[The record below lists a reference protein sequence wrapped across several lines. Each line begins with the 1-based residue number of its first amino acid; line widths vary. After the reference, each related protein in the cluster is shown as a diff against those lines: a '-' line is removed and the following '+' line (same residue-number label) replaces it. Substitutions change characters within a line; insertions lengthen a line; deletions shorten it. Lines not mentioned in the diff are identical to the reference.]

1 MDRSAGEKRQAD
13 WEKEERPEEV
23 DKALVEDQAL
33 VPPFD
38 GMIIMMINDDPKST
52 MPCWKTRPWF
62 HFFVEP
68 GWLAYLCCH

>member
-38 GMIIMMINDDPKST
+38 GMIMMMINGDPKST
-52 MPCWKTRPWF
+52 MPCWKTRPWL

-68 GWLAYLCCH
+68 GWLDYLCCH